1 MLAKVRHTKTLKIEG
16 TIDTVLN
23 RSHDIELECL
33 YYTSLSY
40 LCTDAVFDASFHI
53 LLVFIVPIPNRR
65 DVLIKP
71 GKYNSIKRIYKC
83 SKLPIN
89 YFIKDHHTGFDFIAF
104 GCLQTQP
111 WEN

>member
-23 RSHDIELECL
+23 RSHDIELKCL

-53 LLVFIVPIPNRR
+53 LLVFAIVQRANTTSP
-65 DVLIKP
+65 
-71 GKYNSIKRIYKC
+71 
-83 SKLPIN
+83 
-89 YFIKDHHTGFDFIAF
+89 
-104 GCLQTQP
+104 
-111 WEN
+111 

>member
-53 LLVFIVPIPNRR
+53 LLVFAIVQRANT
-65 DVLIKP
+65 KP
-71 GKYNSIKRIYKC
+71 
-83 SKLPIN
+83 P
-89 YFIKDHHTGFDFIAF
+89 
-104 GCLQTQP
+104 
-111 WEN
+111 

>member
-53 LLVFIVPIPNRR
+53 LLVFAIVQGESYI
-65 DVLIKP
+65 LGQIFASTTTT
-71 GKYNSIKRIYKC
+71 SIDIEKILHIFWIVHNV
-83 SKLPIN
+83 SFLEMSMN
-89 YFIKDHHTGFDFIAF
+89 H
-104 GCLQTQP
+104 L
-111 WEN
+111 